1 MADTERNIGSPETE
15 RALPLDETEA
25 TDVVATAEP
34 VAPGTPQLGAPPA
47 GLSKTRRGKRG
58 KKKKGIAF
66 WLALGWLVLVLFLAI
81 TASWLPIADP
91 VLPQRDADGRL
102 LRLAAPGEDGQ
113 LLGTDGTGRDV
124 LSRLIHGSRVS
135 LIVGFVTVAIGMT
148 IGGTLGLMVGYFRGW
163 FEKTVMAIVDVV
175 LAFPGLV
182 LLLGLLAFVGQSL
195 SVISIT
201 IGMLAVPR
209 YTRVARANTLAIAQ
223 REFVLA
229 AQAMGAKSGRILF
242 RELLPNVLLPVAAF
256 GLVAIALVIVLEGS
270 LAFLGLSV
278 ELPTPTWGSM
288 IAEGKRCLTTKPL
301 IAAIPSTVMFL
312 TVLALNFVGDSLR
325 SIFDVRESGL

>member
-1 MADTERNIGSPETE
+1 MVESNR
-15 RALPLDETEA
+15 

-34 VAPGTPQLGAPPA
+34 AASGLPATVAPAAAPA
-47 GLSKTRRGKRG
+47 KTRGRKKR
-58 KKKKGIAF
+58 KGIAF
-66 WLALGWLVLVLFLAI
+66 WLAVGWLALILFVALTASFLPIKDPLAI
-81 TASWLPIADP
+81 NR
-91 VLPQRDADGRL
+91 VDGRSV
-102 LRLAAPGEDGQ
+102 RLAAPMEVSGHP
-113 LLGTDGTGRDV
+113 LGTDGLGRDV
-124 LSRLIHGSRVS
+124 LARIIHGSRVS
-135 LIVGFVTVAIGMT
+135 LIVGFVTVGIGMT
-148 IGGTLGLMVGYFRGW
+148 VGGTLGLMVGYFRGW

-195 SVISIT
+195 AIISIT

-209 YTRVARANTLAIAQ
+209 YTRVARANTLSVAQ

-242 RELLPNVLLPVAAF
+242 KELLPNVLLPVAAY

-278 ELPTPTWGSM
+278 EQPTPTWGAM
-288 IAEGKRCLTTKPL
+288 IAEGKRHLTTKPFV
-301 IAAIPSTVMFL
+301 AAVPSLVMFL
-312 TVLALNFVGDSLR
+312 TVLSLNFVGDSLR
-325 SIFDVRESGL
+325 SLFDVRESGL

>member
-1 MADTERNIGSPETE
+1 MVESNR
-15 RALPLDETEA
+15 
-25 TDVVATAEP
+25 TDVVATTEP
-34 VAPGTPQLGAPPA
+34 AAPATPAATGLPETVAPAV
-47 GLSKTRRGKRG
+47 GLAKTRGR

-66 WLALGWLVLVLFLAI
+66 WLAVGWLALILFVALTASFLPIKDPLAI
-81 TASWLPIADP
+81 NR
-91 VLPQRDADGRL
+91 VDGRSV
-102 LRLAAPGEDGQ
+102 RLAAPMEVSGHP
-113 LLGTDGTGRDV
+113 LGTDGLGRDV
-124 LSRLIHGSRVS
+124 LARIIHGSRVS
-135 LIVGFVTVAIGMT
+135 LIVGFVTVGIGMT

-195 SVISIT
+195 AIISIT
-201 IGMLAVPR
+201 IGLLAVPR
-209 YTRVARANTLAIAQ
+209 YTRVARANTLSVAQ

-242 RELLPNVLLPVAAF
+242 KELLPNVLLPVAAF

-278 ELPTPTWGSM
+278 EQPTPTWGAM
-288 IAEGKRCLTTKPL
+288 IAEGKRHLTTKPWV
-301 IAAIPSTVMFL
+301 AAVPSLVMFL
-312 TVLALNFVGDSLR
+312 TVLSLNFVGDSLR
-325 SIFDVRESGL
+325 SLFDVRESGL

>member
-1 MADTERNIGSPETE
+1 MADIEGPNIGSPESQ
-15 RALPLDETEA
+15 RAIPLDETEA
-25 TDVVATAEP
+25 RTAVATAEP

-47 GLSKTRRGKRG
+47 GLVKRQRGSRKR
-58 KKKKGIAF
+58 KGVAF
-66 WLALGWLVLVLFLAI
+66 WLALGWLALVLFLAV
-81 TASWLPIADP
+81 TASWLPIEDP
-91 VLPQRDADGRL
+91 ILPQRDADGRL
-102 LRLAAPGEDGQ
+102 LRLASPGEGGK

-148 IGGTLGLMVGYFRGW
+148 VGGTLGLMVGYFRGW

-201 IGMLAVPR
+201 IGLLAVPR

-288 IAEGKRCLTTKPL
+288 IAEGKRYLTTKPL
-301 IAAIPSTVMFL
+301 IAAIPSAVMFL
-312 TVLALNFVGDSLR
+312 TVLSLNFVGDSLR
-325 SIFDVRESGL
+325 SLFDVRESGL

>member
-1 MADTERNIGSPETE
+1 MADIERSNIGSPETE
-15 RALPLDETEA
+15 RAIPLDETEA
-25 TDVVATAEP
+25 RDVVATAEP
-34 VAPGTPQLGAPPA
+34 VAPGNPQLGAPPA
-47 GLSKTRRGKRG
+47 GIAKRRRNGKR
-58 KKKKGIAF
+58 KKGIAF
-66 WLALGWLVLVLFLAI
+66 WLALGWLVLILFLAI
-81 TASWLPIADP
+81 TASWLPIEDP
-91 VLPQRDADGRL
+91 ILPQRDADGRL
-102 LRLAAPGEDGQ
+102 LRLASPGEGGK

-201 IGMLAVPR
+201 IGLLAVPR

-278 ELPTPTWGSM
+278 ELPTPTWGAM
-288 IAEGKRCLTTKPL
+288 IAEGKRHLTTKPL
-301 IAAIPSTVMFL
+301 IAAIPSMVMFL
-312 TVLALNFVGDSLR
+312 TVLSLNFVGDSLR
-325 SIFDVRESGL
+325 SLFDVRESGL